1 MNLLEGLDLALAL
14 HSAARV
20 LQRDAEVVV
29 SAHLHAEHVEVR
41 LGGFDRR
48 KVAEMTGLGGAGL
61 GWAVSHLVLDDT
73 PEAQWLADA
82 VAIAAIQAAA
92 GKRPRAVLL
101 VLGDGD
107 PGHGRHTPAQ
117 ALQLLRALRVPL
129 YVWYAGSGADDAGGG
144 GGGARRERLAEV
156 RRAWGEGEE
165 VRLVDD
171 LVRASQTLRRD
182 LDRQRVVWLDGRW
195 LPAEIELRAG
205 GAGEGARLVE

>member
-1 MNLLEGLDLALAL
+1 
-14 HSAARV
+14 
-20 LQRDAEVVV
+20 
-29 SAHLHAEHVEVR
+29 
-41 LGGFDRR
+41 
-48 KVAEMTGLGGAGL
+48 
-61 GWAVSHLVLDDT
+61 
-73 PEAQWLADA
+73 
-82 VAIAAIQAAA
+82 
-92 GKRPRAVLL
+92 
-101 VLGDGD
+101 
-107 PGHGRHTPAQ
+107 
-117 ALQLLRALRVPL
+117 VPL